1 LSFTFKN
8 ANRGLHGEAVHEA
21 VELILGER
29 HGFVRSTRPLIDT
42 ISQAFHD
49 HAEAV
54 PVKTDSFDTV
64 PLVPAEQEE
73 RPVFQWI
80 KAILKPYDRYQSCN
94 TPAQISSAAL
104 DYDPLAPCSIPNVSF
119 DI

>member
-1 LSFTFKN
+1 M
-8 ANRGLHGEAVHEA
+8 HGEAVHEA

-104 DYDPLAPCSIPNVSF
+104 SSYVHNADYPHKIIILRF
-119 DI
+119 